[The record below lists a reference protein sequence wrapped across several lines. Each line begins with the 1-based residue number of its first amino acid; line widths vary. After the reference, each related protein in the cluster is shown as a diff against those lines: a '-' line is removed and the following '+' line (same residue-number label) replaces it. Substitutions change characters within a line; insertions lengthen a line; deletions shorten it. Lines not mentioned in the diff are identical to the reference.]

1 MVVDTTS
8 PSGPVVDWGLP
19 VELPRRALEELFG
32 VTDASAVVVRN
43 GVVLHA
49 PGQLDLGRS
58 TRLANRAQRRALRG
72 LYATCAIPGC
82 AVGYGHCKLHHVVW
96 WEHGGATDLAN
107 MLPLCER
114 HHHAV
119 HDRGWLLHLGPSRE
133 LRVTLP
139 DGQVMTTGP
148 PVRAAA

>member
-1 MVVDTTS
+1 V
-8 PSGPVVDWGLP
+8 
-19 VELPRRALEELFG
+19 LEELFG
-32 VTDASAVVVRN
+32 VVDPCAVVVRN

-72 LYATCAIPGC
+72 LYASCAIPGC

-96 WEHGGATDLAN
+96 WERGGATDLRN
-107 MLPLCER
+107 LLPLCER

-119 HDRGWLLHLGPSRE
+119 HEGGWRLQLGRNRE
-133 LRVTLP
+133 LRIMLP
-139 DGQVMTTGP
+139 DGQVMATGP
-148 PVRAAA
+148 PTRAAA